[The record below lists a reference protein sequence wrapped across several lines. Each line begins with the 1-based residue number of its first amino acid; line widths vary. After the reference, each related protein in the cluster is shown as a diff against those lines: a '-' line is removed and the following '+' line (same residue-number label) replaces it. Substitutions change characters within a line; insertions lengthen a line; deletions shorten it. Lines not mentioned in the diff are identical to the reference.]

1 MPSSTTASLPVTDL
15 TCRAGTHSKLGNI
28 CIILITWTRISA
40 DVLDDDD
47 DDVKH
52 DFALPS
58 LQFYVQVGLPCPP
71 RSTPSSSPFVS
82 TKEAQPEE
90 DPSVSARLQ
99 RLQNNYEDFGMRRT
113 VEGILVVHDHGH
125 PHILMLQ
132 IANAFFKLP
141 GDYLKPGEDD
151 VDGLKRRL
159 DERLAPPSESKQFN
173 ASHGVDNEWEIGDC
187 LAQWWRPNFET
198 FMVRLITDPLH
209 SEPRLR
215 AFQYP
220 FVPAHITK
228 PKECKKLF
236 LVQMPERKVLAV
248 PKNMKLLAIPLF
260 ELYDNAARYGPQ
272 LSAIP
277 HLLSRYNF
285 IYQ

>member
-1 MPSSTTASLPVTDL
+1 MSTTINLYPLSNFT
-15 TCRAGTHSKLGNI
+15 I
-28 CIILITWTRISA
+28 
-40 DVLDDDD
+40 
-47 DDVKH
+47 
-52 DFALPS
+52 
-58 LQFYVQVGLPCPP
+58 
-71 RSTPSSSPFVS
+71 
-82 TKEAQPEE
+82 
-90 DPSVSARLQ
+90 PSVSARLQ

-132 IANAFFKLP
+132 IANAFFKL
-141 GDYLKPGEDD
+141 GASTTAS
-151 VDGLKRRL
+151 RRQPDSL
-159 DERLAPPSESKQFN
+159 QFN
-173 ASHGVDNEWEIGDC
+173 ASHGIDNEWEIGDC

-198 FMVRLITDPLH
+198 FM
-209 SEPRLR
+209 
-215 AFQYP
+215 YP
-220 FVPAHITK
+220 FIPAHITK

>member
-1 MPSSTTASLPVTDL
+1 MSNT
-15 TCRAGTHSKLGNI
+15 I
-28 CIILITWTRISA
+28 
-40 DVLDDDD
+40 
-47 DDVKH
+47 
-52 DFALPS
+52 ALYPLS
-58 LQFYVQVGLPCPP
+58 NF
-71 RSTPSSSPFVS
+71 TFS

-141 GDYLKPGEDD
+141 GDYLLPGEDEIS
-151 VDGLKRRL
+151 GLKKRL
-159 DERLAPPSESKQFN
+159 DDRLAPP
-173 ASHGVDNEWEIGDC
+173 ASSGLPSNVTDGAEWEIGDC

-198 FMVRLITDPLH
+198 FMV
-209 SEPRLR
+209 SERSMEQTFPPSLSSRTPELLEQLMGNTAAR
-215 AFQYP
+215 SSDAHYP

-236 LVQMPERKVLAV
+236 VVQMPEKKVLAV